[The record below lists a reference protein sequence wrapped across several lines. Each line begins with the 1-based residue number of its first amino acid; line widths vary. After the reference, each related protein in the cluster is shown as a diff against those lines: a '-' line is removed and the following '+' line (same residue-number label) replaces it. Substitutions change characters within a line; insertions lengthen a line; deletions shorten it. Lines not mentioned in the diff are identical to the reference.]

1 MPLVAKVMDL
11 GPTRAEE
18 VGATAVAEDKRKYR
32 YGWKNKKGKQ
42 QESILRPTPKNVA
55 VYPLHQISICDY
67 NGRYRDFTNLGMAD
81 VILSHNGVLCH

>member
-32 YGWKNKKGKQ
+32 YGWKN
-42 QESILRPTPKNVA
+42 
-55 VYPLHQISICDY
+55 
-67 NGRYRDFTNLGMAD
+67 
-81 VILSHNGVLCH
+81 